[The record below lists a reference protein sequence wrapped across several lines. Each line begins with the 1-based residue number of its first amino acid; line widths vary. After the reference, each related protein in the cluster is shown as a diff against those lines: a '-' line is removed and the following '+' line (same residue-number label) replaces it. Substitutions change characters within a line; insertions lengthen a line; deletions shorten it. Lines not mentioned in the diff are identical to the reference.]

1 MVLASV
7 LEICITAAY
16 AHVAVGL
23 STLSQTTV
31 TICHYVDKLVLEV
44 LTS

>member
-1 MVLASV
+1 MVLGSA
-7 LEICITAAY
+7 LESSITTAY
-16 AHVAVGL
+16 AHVAAGL

-31 TICHYVDKLVLEV
+31 TICHCADKRVLEV